1 MLVFFLSVH
10 YLIIIRSRS
19 VLIMCVHVM
28 VVSEGQLALE
38 FPGDGDLIPVVP
50 SEVSGTALAAAL
62 LRDGWSVS
70 DILGLT
76 SSHHKF
82 YAFTVALWK

>member
-1 MLVFFLSVH
+1 MFFLFLVH
-10 YLIIIRSRS
+10 FLVIIRSSS
-19 VLIMCVHVM
+19 VLIMRVHVL

-70 DILGLT
+70 VTFLD
-76 SSHHKF
+76 
-82 YAFTVALWK
+82 